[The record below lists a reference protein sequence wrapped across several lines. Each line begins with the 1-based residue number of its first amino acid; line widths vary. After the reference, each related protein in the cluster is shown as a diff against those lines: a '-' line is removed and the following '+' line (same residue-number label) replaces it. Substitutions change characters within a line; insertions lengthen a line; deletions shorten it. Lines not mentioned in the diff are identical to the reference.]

1 MEKILLKRS
10 NNFDVFDLDTRYT
23 FGKRIE
29 ACCTNM
35 NVIYTFKVF
44 NITLPRF
51 KHRLVYSQ

>member
-1 MEKILLKRS
+1 MLLKKS
-10 NNFDVFDLDTRYT
+10 NNFEVFELDTRYT

-35 NVIYTFKVF
+35 NVICTFKVF

-51 KHRLVYSQ
+51 NHRLIYL